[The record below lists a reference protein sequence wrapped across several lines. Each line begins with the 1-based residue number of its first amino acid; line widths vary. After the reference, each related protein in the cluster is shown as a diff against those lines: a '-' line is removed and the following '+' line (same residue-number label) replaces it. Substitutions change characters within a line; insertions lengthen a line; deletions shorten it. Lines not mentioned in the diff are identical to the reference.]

1 MRRPRKRGI
10 GDPACGRS
18 IGSPVG
24 AALVLL
30 TGMTWLDAAIDS
42 SSAYPRW
49 LVVAVGTLMAVVLL
63 WLMAKILKWSLYLL
77 VILVLVSGGAWA
89 VVLWLG

>member
-1 MRRPRKRGI
+1 
-10 GDPACGRS
+10 
-18 IGSPVG
+18 
-24 AALVLL
+24 
-30 TGMTWLDAAIDS
+30 MTWLDAALDS
-42 SSAYPRW
+42 FSEYPRW
-49 LVVAVGTLMAVVLL
+49 LVVAVGTLVAVVLL